1 MIGIH
6 QSKLWKVNAVK
17 EQRVPSINRNP
28 KSDPSANAQL
38 RISMQTEVV
47 GVQLCT

>member
-17 EQRVPSINRNP
+17 EQRVPSTNRNP
-28 KSDPSANAQL
+28 KSDPGANAQL
-38 RISMQTEVV
+38 HISMQTEVA
-47 GVQLCT
+47 GIQLCT